1 MLRAKAY
8 LCIFVIQAAFSTFRF
23 AYVGVER
30 QTNTQ
35 TYKHTQFLEN
45 NFNKKCGHKC
55 TIYTNGIYLIQSI
68 LIVVIIKV
76 SCVGFLCCFFN

>member
-1 MLRAKAY
+1 MWVRKDKQ
-8 LCIFVIQAAFSTFRF
+8 IHKH
-23 AYVGVER
+23 
-30 QTNTQ
+30 TNTQ
-35 TYKHTQFLEN
+35 FSEN

-76 SCVGFLCCFFN
+76 SCVGFLLLFLTRKAYVLLIRMTRTIYPQ